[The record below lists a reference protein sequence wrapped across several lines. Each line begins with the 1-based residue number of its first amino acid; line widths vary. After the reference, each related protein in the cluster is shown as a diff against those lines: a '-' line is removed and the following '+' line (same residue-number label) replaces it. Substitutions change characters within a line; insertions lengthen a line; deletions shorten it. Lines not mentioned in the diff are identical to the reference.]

1 MSAPSSTVDRY
12 LEAIY
17 CISFEGDVVR
27 PGHLATW
34 LSVSPPSVS
43 DAVQRLRRDGWIEVR
58 HDRSI
63 VLTPE
68 GLTVASNLI
77 RRHRI
82 LERWLTDG
90 LHLDWA
96 AADEEAEK
104 LSSSIS
110 DQLID
115 RIDESLGRPHTCP
128 HGNLIP
134 GREAPY
140 GELMALAEVASGS
153 RVIVRRISEV
163 AEHEARDFL
172 AKLAHHGISEGSVV
186 SLIHA
191 SPLDGDLQVAISDQT
206 FVMSRREASL
216 VWVEASK

>member
-43 DAVQRLRRDGWIEVR
+43 DSVHRLRRDGWIEVR
-58 HDRSI
+58 PDRSI

-68 GLTVASNLI
+68 GLSVASNLI

-110 DQLID
+110 DQLIE
-115 RIDESLGRPHTCP
+115 RIDESLGRPRTCP

-140 GELMALAEVASGS
+140 GELTALAAVVAES
-153 RVIVRRISEV
+153 RVVVRRISEV

-172 AKLAHHGISEGSVV
+172 AKLAQHGIGEGSIV
-186 SLIHA
+186 SVTDDF
-191 SPLDGDLQVAISDQT
+191 SPDGDVRVLVNERNI
-206 FVMSRREASL
+206 VMSKREASL
-216 VWVEASK
+216 VWVEDVQ

>member
-1 MSAPSSTVDRY
+1 MSTPSSTVDRY

-43 DAVQRLRRDGWIEVR
+43 DTVHRLRRDGWIEVR

-68 GLTVASNLI
+68 GLSVASNLI

-115 RIDESLGRPHTCP
+115 RIDESLGRPSTCP

-134 GREAPY
+134 GRDAPY
-140 GELMALAEVASGS
+140 GELMALASVESWRPVT
-153 RVIVRRISEV
+153 VRRISEV

-172 AKLAHHGISEGSVV
+172 AKLAQHGICEGSVV
-186 SLIHA
+186 TLVDG
-191 SPLDGDLQVAISDQT
+191 SPPVGDLQVSIGDRT
-206 FVMSRREASL
+206 FLMSRREASL
-216 VWVEASK
+216 VWVEDFK